1 MRPRAEDWELNHLLS
16 GHNAKVVNFN
26 SGCGLEL
33 PEIISHP
40 HPPVPEIQKLPPST
54 KCTFKWFFLAVSL
67 IHGTRIT
74 DDLPEE
80 TENDHECAFPQLTCD
95 TQRVSGLEGLGY
107 KAWMTRGVRVSETL
121 GLLGISLDVSEAAT
135 GIDPLE
141 TCPFTCNHGLNT
153 SEIQLLI

>member
-1 MRPRAEDWELNHLLS
+1 M
-16 GHNAKVVNFN
+16 
-26 SGCGLEL
+26 
-33 PEIISHP
+33 
-40 HPPVPEIQKLPPST
+40 
-54 KCTFKWFFLAVSL
+54 SL

-135 GIDPLE
+135 GIKPCERPRPLPVKMILPNVLRDTRQPATGETGGTPPDP
-141 TCPFTCNHGLNT
+141 GLGDKGAAT
-153 SEIQLLI
+153 VGSGEGATVPRGWPSSGGVCLVPRSLSPKFCHSK